1 MFYCLFRGENSYDF
15 NLDMK
20 GIAVSRVVLARGSIR
35 ASHVLSEMLS
45 DEDLR
50 RPSLRIS

>member
-1 MFYCLFRGENSYDF
+1 MILF

-20 GIAVSRVVLARGSIR
+20 GAVSVVLARAE

-50 RPSLRIS
+50 RPSLRP